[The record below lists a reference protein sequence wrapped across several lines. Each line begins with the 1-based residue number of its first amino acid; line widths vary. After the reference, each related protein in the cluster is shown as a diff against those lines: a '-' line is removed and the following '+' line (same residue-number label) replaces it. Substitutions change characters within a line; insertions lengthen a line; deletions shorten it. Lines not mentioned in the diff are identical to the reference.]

1 MNTCTR
7 TGCLLL
13 LLAALPVGCRLL
25 REDAA
30 RLPPPDPKPLGS
42 VMLDAGRR
50 EVLVT
55 GFVNQVSGPVEL
67 LACGPGGKT
76 HESVL
81 VLMVEPQDL
90 HVALLLL
97 GLRHGPPMPGVGM
110 APPKGDPVHLEV
122 VWEEQGTTR
131 TIPAELLLRDVQTR
145 KPVRHEAWIFNG
157 SMIEAGRLKALE
169 EESLVTTYWDPWSL
183 INIASDI
190 GADDER
196 VVVNTHA
203 VPPLHHP
210 VTLVIRPGGRR

>member
-1 MNTCTR
+1 MNMR
-7 TGCLLL
+7 VRNVFLLL
-13 LLAALPVGCRLL
+13 ALAALPGGCRLL
-25 REDAA
+25 HQAA
-30 RLPPPDPKPLGS
+30 PALPPPDPKPLGS
-42 VMLDAGRR
+42 VMIDAGRR

-55 GFVNQVSGPVEL
+55 GFVNQVQGPVEL
-67 LACGPGGKT
+67 LACAPGGKT

-90 HVALLLL
+90 HLALLLL

-110 APPKGDPVHLEV
+110 GPPLGDPVHLEV
-122 VWEEQGTTR
+122 VWEEQGEPR
-131 TIPAELLLRDVQTR
+131 AIPAAMLLRDVQTR
-145 KPVRHEAWIFNG
+145 QPVNHGAWIFNG
-157 SMIEAGRLKALE
+157 SMIEGGRLKALE

-196 VVVNTHA
+196 IVVNTNA
-203 VPPLHHP
+203 VPPLHQP